1 MIFPKRNLHIS
12 IILRFIVY
20 IIYVGLVPFISK
32 YEGLQTTEGQIL
44 HKTHLYLFSYQYR
57 VSNSNIIKL
66 NFCENDE
73 NKIYVKQK

>member
-12 IILRFIVY
+12 IILHFIVY

-44 HKTHLYLFSYQYR
+44 HKTHLYKCFHIGYRYR
-57 VSNSNIIKL
+57 VL
-66 NFCENDE
+66 N
-73 NKIYVKQK
+73 